1 MKKAFPKNGPL
12 MPILA
17 LCMPASGIL
26 SLVSTVGF
34 IELAAGSKEWV
45 KKMPLFTAAALCA
58 AVALI
63 PGSLAEDWLMAIL
76 FLLFIPVAF
85 LLMKPAGRKE
95 KLGFL
100 LYALL
105 CAVLVG
111 LSIGRVVLASG
122 DLAQVTLEQL
132 NTYTGLGAAIFRVD
146 LARCATGLILL
157 LSKENV

>member
-1 MKKAFPKNGPL
+1 MKKAFPKSSPL

-34 IELAAGSKEWV
+34 IELAAGSKEWH
-45 KKMPLFTAAALCA
+45 KKMPLLTAGALCA

-63 PGSLAEDWLMAIL
+63 PGSLTENWLMAAL

-85 LLMKPAGRKE
+85 LLLKPAGRKE

-100 LYALL
+100 LYGLL
-105 CAVLVG
+105 CALLMG
-111 LSIGRVVLASG
+111 LSIGRAVLASG
-122 DLAQVTLEQL
+122 DLTQVTLEQL
-132 NTYTGLGAAIFRVD
+132 NTYTKLGAAIFRVD
-146 LARCATGLILL
+146 LARCVTGLVLL
-157 LSKENV
+157 LSKENA